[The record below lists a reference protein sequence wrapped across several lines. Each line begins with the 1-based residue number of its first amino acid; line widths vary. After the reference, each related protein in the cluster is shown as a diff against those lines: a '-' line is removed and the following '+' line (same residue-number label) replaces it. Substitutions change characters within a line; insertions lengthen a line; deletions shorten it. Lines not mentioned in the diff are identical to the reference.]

1 MKINLYHDWSHAY
14 TCTYVFLKMI
24 KKYMLVWW
32 SYLYSDCEMLQKL
45 DLTVNF
51 VGELTSI
58 ECLKN
63 LPHFRELWVNFVDIV
78 HLIVRWHFKVYMNII
93 KLIGIP
99 IHLTFW
105 MPDVLVFR
113 YLTGNPCTEYEGYR
127 EYVVAALPQLKVVM
141 KKDYNLSHS
150 SFSQR

>member
-1 MKINLYHDWSHAY
+1 
-14 TCTYVFLKMI
+14 MI
-24 KKYMLVWW
+24 GHMHIHVHMYICFFENDKKVYAGIISLEWL
-32 SYLYSDCEMLQKL
+32 LYSDCEMLQKL

-93 KLIGIP
+93 KLTGIP

-127 EYVVAALPQLKVVM
+127 EYVVATLPQLKVMM
-141 KKDYNLSHS
+141 KKDHNLSHS
-150 SFSQR
+150 SFSPR